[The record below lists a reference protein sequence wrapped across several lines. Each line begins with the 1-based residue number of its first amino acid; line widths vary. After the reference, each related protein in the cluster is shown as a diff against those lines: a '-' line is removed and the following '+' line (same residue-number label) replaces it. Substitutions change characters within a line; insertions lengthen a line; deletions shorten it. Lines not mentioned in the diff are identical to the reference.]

1 MDGVHDLGGKEGFGP
16 VSWQRDRGGEAF
28 HEEWEGR
35 AWGIFMGAG
44 GHPSWTTD
52 WFRHVRERI
61 EPTVNLT
68 SPYFDHWVRTIMAML
83 IDDGIADKEE
93 LLTGRSRFEPK
104 TETYPGLD
112 PSGVLAS
119 LAQSNPHMADVQAAP
134 TFAIGDGVRAK
145 SSSHSHHTRLPA
157 YVRGRIGIVDRHDGG
172 RVLAD
177 ANAQGDHRGEH
188 LYTVYFKAADLWPEA
203 KGRTDRVYLDL
214 WESYLEH
221 P

>member
-1 MDGVHDLGGKEGFGP
+1 MDGVHDLGGREGFGP
-16 VSWQRDRGGEAF
+16 VRWQADKGGEPF

-35 AWGIFMGAG
+35 AWGIFSGMG

-61 EPTVNLT
+61 EPTVYLT
-68 SPYFDHWVRTIMAML
+68 TPYFDHWVQTIMAML
-83 IDDGIADKEE
+83 IDDGIADRDE
-93 LLTGRSRFEPK
+93 LLTGRARFEPK
-104 TETYPGLD
+104 TETYPGAD
-112 PSGVLAS
+112 PAGAR
-119 LAQSNPHMADVQAAP
+119 ANFARANAHKADTPAGP
-134 TFAIGDGVRAK
+134 TFAIGDVVRAK
-145 SSSHSHHTRLPA
+145 SSGHAHHTRLPA

-177 ANAQGDHRGEH
+177 ANAQGDRRGEH

-203 KGRTDRVYLDL
+203 EGRPDRVYLDL
-214 WESYLEH
+214 WESYLER